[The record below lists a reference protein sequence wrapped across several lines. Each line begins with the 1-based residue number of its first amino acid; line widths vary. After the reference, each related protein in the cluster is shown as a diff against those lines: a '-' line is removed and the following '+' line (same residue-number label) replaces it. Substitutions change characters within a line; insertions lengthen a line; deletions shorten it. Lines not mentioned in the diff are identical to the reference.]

1 MSVATVQNSIAS
13 QKEFIRPELPLLY
26 MTGSRLWNRI
36 KTRTDAKAVSNRP
49 IRAPLAV
56 SPGGKFR
63 QFEPDGGDMQ
73 LGSGPLQTFG
83 TLSCVYFLQATQYT
97 ARAEWT
103 TDSDEKAIKDYVAFT
118 EEEAVKSFVGYMDAI
133 VSNGDGSN
141 LLDTVVSTSG
151 TNGLVVN
158 NANLFQDNQD
168 IDVYTPNLA
177 AYVGTVTVAFQDI
190 GNNTIWLT
198 GPFPGGTTTGYL
210 LLVSGSAGVANSGIF
225 GLKYYHAGT
234 NTGSFMNI
242 QRSAF
247 PGRFNTPTI
256 AVNGPLTPAI
266 ARAIEAQVEL
276 AMGIDKADESEVV
289 IHCNVDMRAAWE
301 ANAFLVQRVIQN
313 EVKGDTSV
321 DMLKRRAP
329 TEMGGR
335 PMLINERALPGRLD
349 ILSLKNWFRIESH
362 PFDQYEVGGQ
372 TIFPAYGI
380 SGGLAASMISY
391 YVTGCQIGMDQPRL
405 DASLTSVT
413 VPKNYFGK

>member
-26 MTGSRLWNRI
+26 MTGARLWNRI
-36 KTRTDAKAVSNRP
+36 KTRTDVKAVSNRP
-49 IRAPLAV
+49 ARIPLAV

-63 QFEPDGGDMQ
+63 QFEPDGGDMA

-83 TLSCVYFLQATQYT
+83 SLSCVYFLQATQYT

-103 TDSDEKAIKDYVAFT
+103 TDSNEKAIKDYVAFT
-118 EEEAVKSFVGYMDAI
+118 EEEAVKSFVGYMDAL
-133 VSNGDGSN
+133 VANGDGSN
-141 LLDTVVSTSG
+141 TLDTVVSTTG

-168 IDVYTPNLA
+168 IDVYSVLGTF
-177 AYVGTVTVAFQDI
+177 VGTVTVAFEDI

-198 GPFPGGTTTGYL
+198 GAFPTGTTTGYL

-225 GLKYYHAGT
+225 GLRYYHTGT

-247 PGRFNTPTI
+247 PGRFNTPTL
-256 AVNGPLTPAI
+256 AVNGALTPAI

-301 ANAFLVQRVIQN
+301 TNALLVQRVIMN
-313 EVKGDTSV
+313 EVKGDSSV
-321 DMLKRRAP
+321 DMLKRRP
-329 TEMGGR
+329 TTEIGGR
-335 PMLINERALPGRLD
+335 PMLVNERALPGRLD
-349 ILSLKNWFRIESH
+349 ICSLKNWFRIESH

-372 TIFPAYGI
+372 TIFPSYGI
-380 SGGLAASMISY
+380 SGGLQASMISY
-391 YVTGCQIGMDQPRL
+391 YVTGCQIGLDQPRL

-413 VPKNYFGK
+413 IPKGYFGR

>member
-1 MSVATVQNSIAS
+1 MSIATVQNSIAS

-26 MTGSRLWNRI
+26 MTGARFWNRI
-36 KTRTDAKAVSNRP
+36 KTRTDVKAVSNRP
-49 IRAPLAV
+49 ARIPLAV

-63 QFEPDGGDMQ
+63 QFEPDGGDMA
-73 LGSGPLQTFG
+73 LGSGPLQTYG

-118 EEEAVKSFVGYMDAI
+118 EEEAVKSFVGYMDSLVASGAGANVI
-133 VSNGDGSN
+133 
-141 LLDTVVSTSG
+141 DTVTGTSS
-151 TNGLVVN
+151 TNGLLVN
-158 NANLFQDNQD
+158 NPNLFQDNQD
-168 IDVYTPNLA
+168 IDVYTA
-177 AYVGTVTVAFQDI
+177 AYAYLGTCTVAFTDVLNQ
-190 GNNTIWLT
+190 TIWLT
-198 GPFPGGTTTGYL
+198 GPFPANTVATCL
-210 LLVSGSAGVANSGIF
+210 LLVSGSAGVANSGLF
-225 GLKYYHAGT
+225 GLQYYHTGT

-247 PGRFNTPTI
+247 PGRFNTPTR
-256 AVNGPLTPAI
+256 AVNGPLTPAV

-276 AMGIDKADESEVV
+276 AMGIDKADESEV
-289 IHCNVDMRAAWE
+289 IMHCNVDMRAAWE
-301 ANAFLVQRVIQN
+301 ANALLVQRVIMN

-329 TEMGGR
+329 TEIGGR
-335 PMLINERALPGRLD
+335 PMLINERALPGRID
-349 ILSLKNWFRIESH
+349 ICALKNWFRIESH

-391 YVTGCQIGMDQPRL
+391 YVTGCQIGLDQPRL
-405 DASLTSVT
+405 DASLTAIT
-413 VPKNYFGK
+413 VPSGYFGH